1 MRAVIL
7 AGFFLSGASGLV
19 LEMLWTRMLTLV
31 FGSTTL
37 AVSTVLTAFM
47 GGLGLGSYLAGKFAD
62 RLKNPA
68 RAYALVEASVGLYAL
83 LVPWVISF
91 YPGLNRWLWSAFGDR
106 YALLSVLRF
115 VASAG
120 LLIVPT
126 TLMGATLPILAR
138 HFVRH
143 PWELRRAG
151 LRIGSLYAVNLFGAV
166 TGSFFAGFVFLP
178 SIGLR
183 WTNVTA
189 AAFNLTLAAAILI
202 SRRFLPRADP
212 ALHSMDEL
220 METAAETGALTD
232 GARAAALPPPI
243 VMTPLAR
250 RAALAGFAVSGATA
264 MTLQVLWTRALAV
277 LIGSSIFS
285 FTLILLAFLVGL
297 GLGSAVFGRISQR
310 TAHPVRWLATL
321 HLGIAAAV
329 GVSYLVTDKLPYVFT
344 WLLESSSFGVDT
356 ILVCQFILACIAVL
370 PATVL
375 MGGVFPLTVRV
386 AAARLDSVGR
396 DVGSAY
402 ALNTVG
408 AIVGSF
414 LSGFVTLPL
423 FGLQKGIYVAVLAGL
438 SLAAVLFWC
447 APGLS
452 RTRRAVGVAVAI
464 AMALVGLRLPRW
476 DLVSFSAGFFRVSI
490 AREYISRQIH
500 KKPWQHPKLVFYED
514 GVATTVTVDQWG
526 KTYSLKNNGK
536 VDASNDADMATQII
550 VGLLPLLLYQGPPQP
565 KVALVGYGS
574 GVTAG
579 AITQFPIKSL
589 EVVELEP
596 AIYRAS
602 HFFDNDNHRPLENPR
617 VTARVGDG
625 RNFLGQRNDPFDVIV
640 SQPSNP
646 WLTGVSNLFTRE
658 YFRDVKARLAKGGI
672 FCQWAQLYEMSP
684 WNIKTIYRTV
694 RDEFPYVYV
703 FAAEDLSSDTILIAS
718 LEPLRL
724 DLDVVERA
732 FRDPTTRAEARRAG
746 LTSPH
751 DVFAYLLLGPEE
763 LEAFTAASPD
773 NTDDNARIEFTAPRD
788 LLGFA
793 KFDPYLA
800 KVYGPLWPYGRLSEI
815 IDGYG
820 EPGRGAKC
828 GRLARSLLAH
838 GKAREAELWA
848 RRAEA
853 AGSSPEAEH
862 VRLLLNLVST
872 RLDRDPEIAL
882 APRAPQAQL
891 EGLADFGGPD
901 GALPD
906 ARNGSGL
913 EPPVVPAKVAA
924 ARPDL
929 VERVKTEYPQI
940 MAAVAA
946 RRYATAY
953 EILNRWPEPLWTGM
967 GKDYALLSGFLE
979 YKAEFYNDAVD
990 DLRPLSEDAAFVA
1003 RRPETLYYLG
1013 RAYYANASYV
1023 KATDALERYVKSQRI
1038 LGRPLLPASATPR
1051 PQAGH

>member
-7 AGFFLSGASGLV
+7 ACFFLSGASGLV

-62 RLKNPA
+62 RLENPA
-68 RAYALVEASVGLYAL
+68 RTYAFVEASIGVYAL

-143 PWELRRAG
+143 PWELRRVG
-151 LRIGSLYAVNLFGAV
+151 LRIGTLYAVNLFGAV
-166 TGSFFAGFVFLP
+166 AGSFFAGFVFLP

-189 AAFNLTLAAAILI
+189 AAFNLSLAGAILLA
-202 SRRFLPRADP
+202 RRFLPSASTP
-212 ALHSMDEL
+212 QPSMDEL
-220 METAAETGALTD
+220 LEKAAAAGTLEGGAT
-232 GARAAALPPPI
+232 AAALPPD
-243 VMTPLAR
+243 VVLTPLAR
-250 RAALAGFAVSGATA
+250 RAALAGFAVSGAAA

-285 FTLILLAFLVGL
+285 FTLILLAFLIGL
-297 GLGSAVFGRISQR
+297 GLGSAIFGRISQR
-310 TAHPVRWLATL
+310 TAHPIRWLAGL
-321 HLGIAAAV
+321 HLAIAGAV

-344 WLLESSSFGVDT
+344 WLLESASFGVDT

-375 MGGVFPLTVRV
+375 MGGVFPLTVRI
-386 AAARLDSVGR
+386 AAARLESVGR

-423 FGLQKGIYVAVLAGL
+423 LGLQKGIYVAVLASL
-438 SLAAVLFWC
+438 SLAAVLFAC
-447 APGLS
+447 APDLP
-452 RTRRAVGVAVAI
+452 RIRRAIGISTAI
-464 AMALVGLRLPRW
+464 VMALVGLRLPRW

-490 AREYISRQIH
+490 AREYIYRKIH
-500 KKPWQHPKLVFYED
+500 KKTWQHPKLVFYED
-514 GVATTVTVDQWG
+514 GVATTVSVDQWG
-526 KTYSLKNNGK
+526 KTFSLKNNGK
-536 VDASNDADMATQII
+536 VDASNDGDMATQVI
-550 VGLLPLLLYQGPPQP
+550 VGLLPLLLYQGQEAP

-602 HFFDNDNHRPLENPR
+602 RFFDNDNHRPLENPK

-625 RNFLGQRNDPFDVIV
+625 RNFLGQRTDRFDVIV

-658 YFRDVKARLAKGGI
+658 YFRDIKTRLAPGGI

-694 RDEFPYVYV
+694 RDAFPYVYV

-718 LEPLRL
+718 VEPLK
-724 DLDVVERA
+724 LDVGSIEKR
-732 FRDPTTRAEARRAG
+732 FRDPSTRAEARRAG
-746 LTSPH
+746 LSSPH
-751 DVFAYLLLGPEE
+751 DIFAYLLLGPEE
-763 LEAFTAASPD
+763 LEAFTAGSPD

-788 LLGFA
+788 LLGYA

-815 IDGYG
+815 VAGYG
-820 EPGRGAKC
+820 EPGRSGNC

-853 AGSSPEAEH
+853 AGASPEAEH
-862 VRLLLNLVST
+862 ARLLLNLVST
-872 RLDRDPEIAL
+872 RLDRDPEIPL
-882 APRAPQAQL
+882 APAP
-891 EGLADFGGPD
+891 EDGLA
-901 GALPD
+901 
-906 ARNGSGL
+906 
-913 EPPVVPAKVAA
+913 PPVVPAPVAA
-924 ARPDL
+924 AHPAL
-929 VERVKTEYPQI
+929 IERVRSEYPQI
-940 MAAVAA
+940 LAALAA

-953 EILNRWPEPLWTGM
+953 EILNKWPEPLWTGL
-967 GKDYALLSGFLE
+967 GKDFALLSGFLE

-990 DLRPLSEDAAFVA
+990 DLKPLSEDAAFVA

-1023 KATDALERYVKSQRI
+1023 KAIDALERYVKSQRI
-1038 LGRPLLPASATPR
+1038 LGRSLLPASATPAVA
-1051 PQAGH
+1051 AGN